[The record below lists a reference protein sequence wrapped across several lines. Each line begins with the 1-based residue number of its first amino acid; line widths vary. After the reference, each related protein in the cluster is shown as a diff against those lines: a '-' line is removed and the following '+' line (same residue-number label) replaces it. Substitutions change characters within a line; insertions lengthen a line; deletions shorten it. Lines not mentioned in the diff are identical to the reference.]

1 MRKSVT
7 SALRAFTLQA
17 QVPELALANLGAPWQ
32 SLITLTRLHMI
43 MRSRLLSAH
52 R

>member
-1 MRKSVT
+1 MRKSVI
-7 SALRAFTLQA
+7 SALRAFTLRA
-17 QVPELALANLGAPWQ
+17 QVPELAFANLGALWQ

-43 MRSRLLSAH
+43 MTRRLLSAH